1 MIQNIIYCVLMIYI
15 LSIGAGLILIGN
27 PFKGPQALTKIGFFF
42 SPLFF
47 PFIFVEV
54 LKGGEGFW
62 KSLSMVLIV
71 ILMLLGTSLI
81 FSGIF
86 LDLGVI
92 GISMVVFI
100 IWYAL
105 VKAYEAL

>member
-27 PFKGPQALTKIGFFF
+27 PFKGPKALTKIGFFF

-47 PFIFVEV
+47 PFIFVEA

-71 ILMLLGTSLI
+71 ILMLLGTSFI
-81 FSGIF
+81 FSRIF
-86 LDLGVI
+86 LDWETI
-92 GISMVVFI
+92 GIFIVVFVV
-100 IWYAL
+100 WYAL
-105 VKAYEAL
+105 IKVYDVL